1 MARATPSR
9 ERPNEEKLAMTRR
22 RVGIIGVGL
31 TPFENYPDTPVE
43 DIARPAVVAAMR
55 DAGISRDDI
64 GAAFI
69 SHLYQGEVF
78 GQRILRGLS
87 FPEIAI
93 TNLENACAGGSTAV
107 REAWL
112 AVATEQVDVA
122 LVIGAEKMYRGLIN
136 FVGTDVEL
144 ALGNTAPAQY
154 AMAARRHMYEFGTPA
169 EAFSA
174 IAVKSR
180 WHASLNPNARF
191 RDTITLDEVVGSRP
205 IADPITLLQCCRNG
219 SGAAAVVVAS
229 EVWCRQHGAAAIWIE
244 GAGLASW
251 MSDKMPRDLTS
262 FGATKAAAGTAYEMS
277 GIGPE
282 DVHLVELHDAFAPG
296 ELLHY
301 EGLGLCPKG
310 EGARLVAEKATSLGG
325 RVPVNVSGGLLSK
338 SHPLGATGVAQFAEL
353 TWQLRGTA
361 VGRQVEDATVAVAH
375 SQGGTGLEAGATCVT
390 ILRRG

>member
-1 MARATPSR
+1 MD
-9 ERPNEEKLAMTRR
+9 LR
-22 RVGIIGVGL
+22 RVGIIGVAL
-31 TPFENYPDTPVE
+31 TPFDNYPDTAVE

-55 DAGISRDDI
+55 DAGIERDDV
-64 GAAFI
+64 GAVYV

-78 GQRILRGLS
+78 GQRILRGLN
-87 FPEIAI
+87 FPEVAI
-93 TNLENACAGGSTAV
+93 TNVENACAGGSTAV

-112 AVATEQVDVA
+112 AVATEQAEVA
-122 LVIGAEKMYRGLIN
+122 LAIGAEKMYRGLVN
-136 FVGTDVEL
+136 FVGQDVEL

-169 EAFSA
+169 EAFA
-174 IAVKSR
+174 DIAVKSR

-191 RDTITLDEVVGSRP
+191 RDRLTREEVLGSRP

-219 SGAAAVVVAS
+219 SGAAAAVLAS
-229 EVWCRQHGAAAIWIE
+229 EAWCWRKGAAAIWIA
-244 GAGLASW
+244 GSGLASW
-251 MSDKMPRDLTS
+251 MGDKTPRDLTS
-262 FGATKAAAGTAYEMS
+262 FGATKPAAEKAYAMA

-282 DVHLVELHDAFAPG
+282 DVDVVELHDAFTPG

-301 EGLGLCPKG
+301 EGLGLCAKG
-310 EGARLVAEKATSLGG
+310 EGARLVADKATSLGG
-325 RVPVNVSGGLLSK
+325 RVPVNVSGGLLAK

-361 VGRQVEDATVAVAH
+361 TGRQVEGAKIALAH

-390 ILRRG
+390 LLCRD